1 VKYGS
6 EKVGVPDATSRRWTD
21 SWTVARDKF
30 IKLNR
35 CYFCGQPGF
44 VVWDVD
50 LFSCGREV
58 CESLA
63 FAEVR
68 RRNRN
73 GRPMPEKQLAKALL
87 TSLDT
92 IEYAL
97 HLDRDA
103 EVLEESKMRQM
114 DELEREGTAHVLA
127 ELHKLERRW
136 PAAKRLT
143 GVSKP

>member
-6 EKVGVPDATSRRWTD
+6 EKVGAPDAVSRRWTD
-21 SWTVARDKF
+21 TWTVARDNF

-35 CYFCGQPGF
+35 CYFCGRPGF

-73 GRPMPEKQLAKALL
+73 GRPLPEKQLAKALL

-92 IEYAL
+92 FEYAL
-97 HLDRDA
+97 HLDAEA
-103 EVLEESKMRQM
+103 EVLEESEVRQM
-114 DELEREGTAHVLA
+114 DELEREETAHVLA

-143 GVSKP
+143 QVSKP

>member
-1 VKYGS
+1 MNYGS
-6 EKVGVPDATSRRWTD
+6 EKVGAPDVVSNRWTD
-21 SWTVARDKF
+21 TWIVARDNF

-35 CYFCGQPGF
+35 CCFCGQPGF

-50 LFSCGREV
+50 LFSCSREV

-92 IEYAL
+92 FEYAL
-97 HLDRDA
+97 HLDAEA
-103 EVLEESKMRQM
+103 EVLEESEVRQM
-114 DELEREGTAHVLA
+114 DELEREETAHVLA

-136 PAAKRLT
+136 PAAKRPT
-143 GVSKP
+143 AVSKP

>member
-1 VKYGS
+1 VNYGS
-6 EKVGVPDATSRRWTD
+6 EKVGAPDVVSRRWTD
-21 SWTVARDKF
+21 TWIVARDNF

-73 GRPMPEKQLAKALL
+73 GRPMPEKQLAKALVA
-87 TSLDT
+87 SLDT
-92 IEYAL
+92 LEYAL
-97 HLDRDA
+97 QLDGDA
-103 EVLEESKMRQM
+103 ELYEQSELRQM
-114 DELEREGTAHVLA
+114 DERERKETAHVLA

-136 PAAKRLT
+136 PVA
-143 GVSKP
+143 P